1 MRGDN
6 SVSIRD
12 LLNDLD
18 NKSATIASDDT
29 IIIIE
34 AGKGLKED
42 VVA

>member
-1 MRGDN
+1 MRGDH

-12 LLNDLD
+12 LLNDLN
-18 NKSATIASDDT
+18 NKSATIAFDDT
-29 IIIIE
+29 IIIE